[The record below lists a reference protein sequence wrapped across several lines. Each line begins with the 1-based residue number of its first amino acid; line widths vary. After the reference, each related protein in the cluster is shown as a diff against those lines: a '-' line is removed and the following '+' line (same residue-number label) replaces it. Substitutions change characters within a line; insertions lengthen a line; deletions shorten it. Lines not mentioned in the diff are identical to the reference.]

1 MAKCKKYEEGG
12 KVYKDPED
20 IVADIERRQNKEDLE
35 LPIRVGNAMVSR
47 LKDAANVGPMAAK
60 AVANKVKEDLTGGAY
75 TGARLNM
82 PSNTR
87 LGKLSAA
94 DTRLLNKFDE
104 NKRQSDTGAELY
116 ERKGKTSDFIGK
128 YKKGGVVKSSASKR
142 ADGCAVRGKTK
153 GRMV

>member
-1 MAKCKKYEEGG
+1 MKKYAQGG
-12 KVYKDPED
+12 
-20 IVADIERRQNKEDLE
+20 E
-35 LPIRVGNAMVSR
+35 LPQDLTDR
-47 LKDAANVGPMAAK
+47 LAREENEADRDLVMAPVRAGVKAGK
-60 AVANKVKEDLTGGAY
+60 AVAEKLKKDMTGGAY

-94 DTRLLNKFDE
+94 DTRLLNKEDARKK
-104 NKRQSDTGAELY
+104 NPY
-116 ERKGKTSDFIGK
+116 ETEKESE

-142 ADGCAVRGKTK
+142 ADGCAQRGKTK